1 MKKYI
6 TILLGFCAFNST
18 AQKAFF
24 GSQNTEPSRFVQ
36 STLAAKVITTGL
48 IQNLDA
54 NNSTSYGGSGNIWT
68 DLAGTNHGSIV
79 GGTFTTS
86 GGVSFF
92 NFPTANVPSYVSAP
106 LAKTPSMTFSI
117 WAKGNSATVPGCMLF
132 NAGFAAV
139 GPDLFFSGGGIYWN
153 VWDGG
158 NTPFRDALN
167 ATVSTSI
174 AANTN
179 WHNYTVVVDEA
190 GNNAKLYFDGVW
202 MGTSAYRSP
211 TASTALFIGSAGI
224 NSGGINDAS
233 WNWLGGISIFQSYN
247 RALSA
252 SEVTANFNALKSRFG
267 FS

>member
-1 MKKYI
+1 MKKSL
-6 TILLGFCAFNST
+6 TILFLLLVLISN
-18 AQKAFF
+18 AQRGIFSSHNNE
-24 GSQNTEPSRFVQ
+24 GNRVVQ
-36 STLAAKVITTGL
+36 SQQPPFITAGL

-54 NNSTSYGGSGNIWT
+54 NNSTSYGGTGSIWT
-68 DLAGTNHGSIV
+68 DIVGGNNGTIT

-158 NTPFRDALN
+158 NTPFRDAGN

-202 MGTSAYRSP
+202 MGTSTYRSP